1 MNLYLNLTSLQ
12 KLNPS
17 QGIKVHKTKRA
28 GIDRRQPGQPH
39 PPLLPGFRA
48 GLLAKLRPSWPCSWS
63 HLNQQLSMRWES
75 ENLKGPQ
82 RSLRSGP
89 KVHGRK
95 NPELRG
101 ILGPWEERGWEWDDP
116 GGNPALP
123 LTGYVVLDVPR
134 FQVWNGDADTSL
146 AGLALRIE
154 KAYKNLDWKIKFK
167 GKDNHSAKARRKA
180 GNM

>member
-1 MNLYLNLTSLQ
+1 MSHRSQVLGLLRRLVPSPQATASIASPPNKATRLGRQLWETAARWIGSSHPSSPQCSLRLLALGSSFTPI
-12 KLNPS
+12 KFNPS
-17 QGIKVHKTKRA
+17 QGIKVHETKRA
-28 GIDRRQPGQPH
+28 GIDCRQPGQPH

-89 KVHGRK
+89 KVHRRK

-101 ILGPWEERGWEWDDP
+101 ILGPWEERGWE
-116 GGNPALP
+116 
-123 LTGYVVLDVPR
+123 
-134 FQVWNGDADTSL
+134 
-146 AGLALRIE
+146 
-154 KAYKNLDWKIKFK
+154 
-167 GKDNHSAKARRKA
+167 
-180 GNM
+180 